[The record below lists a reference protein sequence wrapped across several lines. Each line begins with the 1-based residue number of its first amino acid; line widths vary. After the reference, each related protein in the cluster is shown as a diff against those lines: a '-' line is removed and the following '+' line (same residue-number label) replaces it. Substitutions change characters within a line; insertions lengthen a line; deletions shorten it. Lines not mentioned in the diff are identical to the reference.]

1 MQKPNIKILSNC
13 SNLNSKSLPRNLA
26 NISQNISR
34 VAILSALGRLSNL
47 ENTSIVMS
55 RIGISIADGGKMSIK
70 NSKIVKNTEYGLVIH
85 CGKNNEFEG
94 IWRGETGVNKAA
106 KFGVNIILSEM
117 SQNCLGDVAVL
128 ELVTPV
134 RL

>member
-1 MQKPNIKILSNC
+1 MKER
-13 SNLNSKSLPRNLA
+13 NSP
-26 NISQNISR
+26 
-34 VAILSALGRLSNL
+34 
-47 ENTSIVMS
+47 
-55 RIGISIADGGKMSIK
+55 K

-94 IWRGETGVNKAA
+94 VWRGETGVNKAA

-128 ELVTPV
+128 ELVTQLPTPNISPFLEKRKDLLRKLV
-134 RL
+134 H